1 MVEFAHMFAPKVTFA
16 PTIPT
21 DDKPSFSPVFQQGVQ
36 AWAFNIGQGMPVNPK
51 YCLSQASAETLQTLL
66 KLSGADGNII
76 YRSPFT
82 AGVYHGVFT
91 GMENPDGVP
100 WFAYSDG
107 TLSNAGQLA
116 DYWTHGYNEGAAL
129 RNALQDIRLAQQM
142 TAQGVF

>member
-1 MVEFAHMFAPKVTFA
+1 MFAPKVTFA

-21 DDKPSFSPVFQQGVQ
+21 TEKPQSFIPVFQEGVQ
-36 AWAFNIGQGMPVNPK
+36 AFAYNIGQGFPVNPK
-51 YCLSQASAETLQTLL
+51 YCLSQKSAEQLQALL
-66 KLSGADGNII
+66 NTSAGDIAASII
-76 YRSPFT
+76 YRAPFT
-82 AGVYHGVFT
+82 AGRYHGVFT

-100 WFAYSDG
+100 WFAYPDG
-107 TLSNAGQLA
+107 TLSNCGQLA